1 MVITSALLTLP
12 TLRSLAQASAPG
24 TASGPLD
31 TTAIV
36 LIGALLVILIALP
49 IGYVVLR
56 RPQPITRSVLMV
68 STDEAARRLVRMAA
82 RRAGYNAITVYRY
95 EDAVDRIREDTAIGM
110 IIIDDSVPQYEA
122 GLLMSM
128 LQRLPMGVRP
138 LILIHDSSELG
149 QTAPSHRAA
158 VVVARPLTEKA
169 LEAAIRQV
177 NEHIDVT
184 W

>member
-1 MVITSALLTLP
+1 
-12 TLRSLAQASAPG
+12 
-24 TASGPLD
+24 
-31 TTAIV
+31 
-36 LIGALLVILIALP
+36 
-49 IGYVVLR
+49 VLR
-56 RPQPITRSVLMV
+56 RPPPITRSVLMV
-68 STDEAARRLVRMAA
+68 STDEAARRLVKTAA

-95 EDAVDRIREDTAIGM
+95 EDAIDRVREDTAIGM
-110 IIIDDSVPQYEA
+110 IIMDDSVPQYEA
-122 GLLMSM
+122 GLLLSM

-158 VVVARPLTEKA
+158 VVVSRPLTEKA

-177 NEHIDVT
+177 SEHIDVT